1 MAAAI
6 SSRPAFSRSAT
17 ISSIGWPGNNST
29 KACSLAASSSGRRTA
44 YFLAVFTGAAGFFHR
59 SSKGL
64 NFTSTPP
71 YRTVTTGYYRP
82 RGHSISAQSSSR
94 PSNSPH
100 VGNSPHAADGPT
112 ADGGG
117 WRRNLSGVFA
127 YSSRALALVWSTN
140 RTLSVSL
147 ALLTL
152 VAGVLPAGI
161 AYVGAQIVDA
171 VIHAAEL
178 HRRTGATML
187 TDVVRYVALEAL
199 LVAATSM
206 AQRGISLAQSLLRAQ
221 LGQRVNVMI
230 LEKALT
236 LDLTQFE
243 DSEFYDK
250 LTRARREA
258 SSRPLS
264 LVMRTFALGQN
275 AVSLISFG
283 GLLYRFSPWAVLLLV
298 LAGLP
303 AFLAE
308 AKFSGEAFR
317 LFRWRAPESRMQI
330 YLESVLAREDY
341 AKEVK
346 LFDLGPRFLDRYRDI
361 FTRLYREDRDLTL
374 RRDAWG
380 FGLGLLGIASLY
392 GGYAWIAA
400 ETVLGAMTVGQMT
413 MYLMLFRQG
422 QTAVSAALS
431 AVSGL
436 YEDNLYLSNLFEYL
450 EQPNGRS
457 GGEAK
462 RGPSPGDGIRF
473 ENVEFIYPGAATP
486 ALSGIDLQVRPG
498 ESLALV
504 GQNGSG
510 KTTLIK
516 LLTRLYRPSQG
527 RILLDGLD
535 LKEWDETTLRQRIGV
550 IFQDFARYQ
559 MLVGENIGAGDVR
572 AFDDESRWRS
582 AAAQGLAAEF
592 VETLPAGYHT
602 QLGKWFKDG
611 RELSGG
617 QWQKIA
623 LARAFMRNEADIL
636 VLDEPTAAI
645 DAGAEAEVFEH
656 FRELTRN
663 RIAIVISH
671 RFSTVRMADQYWCS
685 RKAVSSN

>member
-1 MAAAI
+1 ME
-6 SSRPAFSRSAT
+6 S
-17 ISSIGWPGNNST
+17 G
-29 KACSLAASSSGRRTA
+29 SLKR
-44 YFLAVFTGAAGFFHR
+44 
-59 SSKGL
+59 GL
-64 NFTSTPP
+64 F
-71 YRTVTTGYYRP
+71 G
-82 RGHSISAQSSSR
+82 IFQ
-94 PSNSPH
+94 
-100 VGNSPHAADGPT
+100 
-112 ADGGG
+112 
-117 WRRNLSGVFA
+117 
-127 YSSRALALVWSTN
+127 YSHRALLLVWTTDK
-140 RTLSVSL
+140 TLCVTL
-147 ALLTL
+147 AGLTL
-152 VAGVLPAGI
+152 LAGVIPAGI
-161 AYVGAQIVDA
+161 AYVGSLIVDA
-171 VIHAAEL
+171 VIHAADL
-178 HRRTGATML
+178 HRAGTTVFHA
-187 TDVVRYVALEAL
+187 VFKYVAFEAL
-199 LVAATSM
+199 LVAASSM
-206 AQRGISLAQSLLRAQ
+206 AQRGISFAQSLLRAQ

-264 LVMRTFALGQN
+264 LVMRTFGLLQN
-275 AVSLISFG
+275 AVSLVSFG
-283 GLLYRFSPWAVLLLV
+283 GLLVRFSPWAVVLLV

-303 AFLAE
+303 AFVAE
-308 AKFSGEAFR
+308 ARFSGEAFR

-330 YLESVLAREDY
+330 YLESVLAREDT

-346 LFDLGPRFLDRYRDI
+346 LFQLGPRLLDRYREI
-361 FTRLYREDRDLTL
+361 FTRLYREDRDLTV

-380 FGLGLLGIASLY
+380 FGLGLVGTATLY

-422 QTAVSAALS
+422 QSAVGAALS

-450 EQPNGRS
+450 EQPVGVSS
-457 GGEAK
+457 GKATVGK
-462 RGPSPGDGIRF
+462 LPGDGVRF
-473 ENVEFIYPGAATP
+473 EGVDFVYPGATSP
-486 ALSGIDLQVRPG
+486 ALSDITIHVRPG
-498 ESLALV
+498 HSLALV

-516 LLTRLYRPSQG
+516 LLTRLYQPTRG

-535 LKEWDETTLRQRIGV
+535 LKEWDESTLRQRIGV

-559 MLVGENIGAGDVR
+559 MMVGENIGAGDVR
-572 AFDDESRWRS
+572 AFDDEARWRS
-582 AAAQGLAAEF
+582 AALQGLAAEF
-592 VETLPAGYHT
+592 VEQLPAGYHT

-623 LARAFMRNEADIL
+623 LAIL
-636 VLDEPTAAI
+636 VLDEPTSAI

-671 RFSTVRMADQYWCS
+671 RFSTVRMTDQILVLENGRIIERGSHDSLMTADGRYAHLFTLQARGY
-685 RKAVSSN
+685 R

>member
-1 MAAAI
+1 MAP
-6 SSRPAFSRSAT
+6 RPAHKFADSAHAPVT
-17 ISSIGWPGNNST
+17 EQG
-29 KACSLAASSSGRRTA
+29 SLRR
-44 YFLAVFTGAAGFFHR
+44 
-59 SSKGL
+59 GL
-64 NFTSTPP
+64 F
-71 YRTVTTGYYRP
+71 G
-82 RGHSISAQSSSR
+82 
-94 PSNSPH
+94 
-100 VGNSPHAADGPT
+100 
-112 ADGGG
+112 
-117 WRRNLSGVFA
+117 LFA
-127 YSSRALALVWSTN
+127 YSSRALALVWTTN
-140 RTLSVSL
+140 RALSITLGV
-147 ALLTL
+147 LTL
-152 VAGVLPAGI
+152 IAGVLPAAVAFI
-161 AYVGAQIVDA
+161 GAQIVDA
-171 VIHAAEL
+171 VIHAADL
-178 HRRTGATML
+178 HRRTGATVL
-187 TDVVRYVALEAL
+187 TEVVRYVAIEAV
-199 LVAATSM
+199 LVAASAM

-264 LVMRTFALGQN
+264 LVMRTFGLIQN
-275 AVSLISFG
+275 AVSLVSFG
-283 GLLYRFSPWAVLLLV
+283 GLLIRFSPWAVVLLI

-330 YLESVLAREDY
+330 YLESVLAREDS

-346 LFDLGPRFLDRYRDI
+346 LFELGPRLLDRYREI

-380 FGLGLLGIASLY
+380 FGLGLVGTATLY
-392 GGYAWIAA
+392 AGYVWIAA
-400 ETVLGAMTVGQMT
+400 ETVLGAMSVGQMT

-450 EQPNGRS
+450 EQPVGS
-457 GGEAK
+457 TGGTAT
-462 RGPSPGDGIRF
+462 RGPEPGDGIRF
-473 ENVEFIYPGAATP
+473 ENVSFIYPGASTP
-486 ALSGIDLQVRPG
+486 ALSGIDLHVKPG

-516 LLTRLYRPSQG
+516 LLTRLYQPTAG
-527 RILLDGLD
+527 RVVLDGLD
-535 LKEWDETTLRQRIGV
+535 LGEWDASALRRRIGV

-572 AFDDESRWRS
+572 AFDDEQRWRS

-671 RFSTVRMADQYWCS
+671 RFSTVRMTDQILVLEEGRIVERGSHETLMAADGRYAKLFTLQARGY
-685 RKAVSSN
+685 R

>member
-1 MAAAI
+1 MNAPHPT
-6 SSRPAFSRSAT
+6 PADG
-17 ISSIGWPGNNST
+17 I
-29 KACSLAASSSGRRTA
+29 
-44 YFLAVFTGAAGFFHR
+44 AAGGTLR
-59 SSKGL
+59 RGL
-64 NFTSTPP
+64 
-71 YRTVTTGYYRP
+71 TGLFEY
-82 RGHSISAQSSSR
+82 SR
-94 PSNSPH
+94 
-100 VGNSPHAADGPT
+100 
-112 ADGGG
+112 
-117 WRRNLSGVFA
+117 
-127 YSSRALALVWSTN
+127 RA
-140 RTLSVSL
+140 
-147 ALLTL
+147 LTL
-152 VAGVLPAGI
+152 VWTTNRPLSIALAGLTLLAGVLPAGI
-161 AYVGAQIVDA
+161 AYLGALIVDA
-171 VIHAAEL
+171 VIRAADL
-178 HRRTGATML
+178 HHHTGTVSLSHVFVLVSCEA
-187 TDVVRYVALEAL
+187 ALI
-199 LVAATSM
+199 AATSL

-236 LDLTQFE
+236 LDMQQFE

-264 LVMRTFALGQN
+264 LVMRTFGLLQN

-283 GLLYRFSPWAVLLLV
+283 GLLVRFSPWAVVLLV
-298 LAGLP
+298 VAGLP

-308 AKFSGEAFR
+308 ARFSGEAFR

-330 YLESVLAREDY
+330 YLESVLAREDS

-346 LFDLGPRFLDRYRDI
+346 LFELGPRFLDRYRDI
-361 FTRLYREDRDLTL
+361 FTRLYREDRDLTI
-374 RRDAWG
+374 RRDSWG
-380 FGLGLLGIASLY
+380 FGLGLVGTGALY

-400 ETVLGAMTVGQMT
+400 ETVAGAMTVGQMT
-413 MYLMLFRQG
+413 MYLMLLRQG
-422 QTAVSAALS
+422 QTAVSAALT
-431 AVSGL
+431 AISGL

-450 EQPNGRS
+450 EQPVRGSS
-457 GGEAK
+457 GALTT
-462 RGPSPGDGIRF
+462 GPRPGDGIRF
-473 ENVEFIYPGAATP
+473 EDVEFVYPDASLP
-486 ALSGIDLQVRPG
+486 ALSHIDLHVKPG

-504 GQNGSG
+504 GENGSG

-516 LLTRLYRPSQG
+516 LLTRLYRPTRG

-535 LKEWDETTLRQRIGV
+535 LQEWDESTLRQRIGV

-572 AFDDESRWRS
+572 AFDDEGRWRS

-592 VETLPAGYHT
+592 VEALPSGYQT

-623 LARAFMRNEADIL
+623 LARAFMRSDADIL

-645 DAGAEAEVFEH
+645 DAAAEAEVFEH
-656 FRELTRN
+656 FRDLTHN

-671 RFSTVRMADQYWCS
+671 RFSTVRMADQILVLEDGRIVERGSHEALMALDGRYA
-685 RKAVSSN
+685 RLFTLQARGYR

>member
-1 MAAAI
+1 MARSPRQGPPARAAPDA
-6 SSRPAFSRSAT
+6 PAE
-17 ISSIGWPGNNST
+17 
-29 KACSLAASSSGRRTA
+29 
-44 YFLAVFTGAAGFFHR
+44 GALQRGFF
-59 SSKGL
+59 
-64 NFTSTPP
+64 
-71 YRTVTTGYYRP
+71 
-82 RGHSISAQSSSR
+82 
-94 PSNSPH
+94 
-100 VGNSPHAADGPT
+100 
-112 ADGGG
+112 
-117 WRRNLSGVFA
+117 GVFA
-127 YSSRALALVWSTN
+127 YSRRALDLVWTTN
-140 RTLSVSL
+140 KPLSIAL
-147 ALLTL
+147 AALT
-152 VAGVLPAGI
+152 VTAGMLPAGV
-161 AYVGAQIVDA
+161 AFTGALIVDA
-171 VIHAAEL
+171 VVHAAEI
-178 HRRTGATML
+178 HRRSGITALG
-187 TDVVRYVALEAL
+187 DVILYVGLEAA
-199 LVAATSM
+199 LVAAASA

-230 LEKALT
+230 LDKALT

-258 SSRPLS
+258 SSRPLG
-264 LVMRTFALGQN
+264 LVMRTFGLIQN
-275 AVSLISFG
+275 AISLISFG
-283 GLLYRFSPWAVLLLV
+283 GLLIKFSPWAVALLI

-308 AKFSGEAFR
+308 ARFSGEAFR

-330 YLESVLAREDY
+330 YLESVLAREDH

-346 LFDLGPRFLDRYRDI
+346 LFQLGPRLLDRYRDI

-380 FGLGLLGIASLY
+380 LGLGLVGTAALY
-392 GGYAWIAA
+392 GGYAWIAV
-400 ETVLGAMTVGQMT
+400 ETVAGAMTLGQMT

-431 AVSGL
+431 AIGGM
-436 YEDNLYLSNLFEYL
+436 YEDNLYLSNLFDYL
-450 EQPNGRS
+450 EQPVAS
-457 GGEAK
+457 AGGTL
-462 RGPSPGDGIRF
+462 RQGPKPGDGIRF
-473 ENVEFIYPGAATP
+473 EGVDFVYPGATAA
-486 ALSGIDLQVRPG
+486 ALSHIDLHVRPG

-516 LLTRLYRPSQG
+516 LLTRLYRPTAG
-527 RILLDGLD
+527 RILLDGLE
-535 LKEWDETTLRQRIGV
+535 LGEWDETVLRQRIGV

-572 AFDDESRWRS
+572 AFDDEARWS
-582 AAAQGLAAEF
+582 AAAAQGLAAEF
-592 VETLPAGYHT
+592 VEALPAGYKT

-623 LARAFMRNEADIL
+623 LARAFMRNDADIL

-645 DAGAEAEVFEH
+645 DAGAEAEIFEH

-671 RFSTVRMADQYWCS
+671 RFSTVRMTDQILVLDEGRIVERGSHDSLMAADGRYAKLFTLQARGY
-685 RKAVSSN
+685 R